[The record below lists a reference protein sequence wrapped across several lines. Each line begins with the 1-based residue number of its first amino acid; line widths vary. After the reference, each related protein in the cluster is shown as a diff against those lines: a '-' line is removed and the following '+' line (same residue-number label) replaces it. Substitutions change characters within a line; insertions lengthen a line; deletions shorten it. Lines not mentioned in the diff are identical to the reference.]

1 VARPPETSLFG
12 FKVIGALKVM
22 SGLLFLVV
30 GTGIFRLVNRDVD
43 DTLEHIAT
51 IIKLDPENHFIHSAI
66 SRAAGIKPSQL
77 RAIGVGTFFYAILH
91 LIEGTGLLMQRDWA
105 GYLTVIATASLIPV
119 EVYEIAKKV
128 SAVRIAVLIFNILI
142 LIYII
147 VKLRQ
152 ERRALAAHRDDSGAL
167 AR

>member
-1 VARPPETSLFG
+1 MARPQGTNLFG

-30 GTGIFRLVNRDVD
+30 GTGIFRLVNRDVG
-43 DTLEHIAT
+43 DTLEHIASV
-51 IIKLDPENHFIHSAI
+51 IKLDPENHVIHTAI
-66 SRAAGIKPSQL
+66 NRVAGIDRAHL

-91 LIEGTGLLMQRDWA
+91 LIEGIGLFMEREWA
-105 GYLTVIATASLIPV
+105 AYLTVIATGSLIPV
-119 EVYEIAKKV
+119 EVYEIARKV
-128 SAVRIAVLIFNILI
+128 SAVKIAVLIFNILI

-152 ERRALAAHRDDSGAL
+152 ERRALAAQQGDSGAIP
-167 AR
+167 R